1 MLKYTHIDTE
11 KLPTILLRQPKS
23 NKSNNNLRVLVRS
36 NAMNKVNT
44 ELVKQE

>member
-1 MLKYTHIDTE
+1 MLKYTYIVTE

-36 NAMNKVNT
+36 NGMNKVNT
-44 ELVKQE
+44 ELVMQE